1 MPGSGWAQSST
12 RQRATRLMKR
22 RVLVTDGEQ
31 RAALAIVRSLGRAG
45 HEVFVCSSRRRSLAG
60 ASRYARAEARV
71 PDALKEG
78 DAFVAAIRD
87 LLSRWSIDTLLP
99 VSEASL

>member
-1 MPGSGWAQSST
+1 MS
-12 RQRATRLMKR
+12 

-31 RAALAIVRSLGRAG
+31 RASLAIVRSLGRAG
-45 HEVFVCSSRRRSLAG
+45 HEVFVCSSRKRSLAG

-99 VSEASL
+99 VSEASLLAVLPVREQLPVTLPFASL